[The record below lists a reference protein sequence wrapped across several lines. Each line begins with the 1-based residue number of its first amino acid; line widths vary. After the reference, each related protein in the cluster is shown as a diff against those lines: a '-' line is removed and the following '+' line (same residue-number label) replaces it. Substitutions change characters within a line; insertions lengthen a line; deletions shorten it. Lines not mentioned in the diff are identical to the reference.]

1 MDKKYLYYGS
11 EFVDV
16 KPISD
21 EYPGINNPRDLYD
34 ALTGIWC
41 AQTCAPGM
49 RANWTPENMTL
60 GQCSITSFLAQEIF
74 GGKVYG
80 LPLEDGNYHCFND
93 VNGAVFDLT
102 SEQFGGKE
110 LDYANRAEQFREDHF
125 INEEKRLRF
134 EHLKK
139 ELFKATHR

>member
-1 MDKKYLYYGS
+1 
-11 EFVDV
+11 
-16 KPISD
+16 
-21 EYPGINNPRDLYD
+21 
-34 ALTGIWC
+34 
-41 AQTCAPGM
+41 
-49 RANWTPENMTL
+49 MTL

-93 VNGAVFDLT
+93 VSGVVFDLT

-110 LDYANRAEQFREDHF
+110 LDYANRTEQFREDHF